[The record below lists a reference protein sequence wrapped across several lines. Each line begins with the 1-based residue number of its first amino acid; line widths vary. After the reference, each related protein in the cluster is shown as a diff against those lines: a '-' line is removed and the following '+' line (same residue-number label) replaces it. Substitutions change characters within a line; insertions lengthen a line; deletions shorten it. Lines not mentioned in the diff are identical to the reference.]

1 MIKVDALAG
10 EEYFERF
17 VCSVCGTEV
26 ALDIKQ
32 VGFTVSFLFQQ
43 AAVGSLLRMEVI
55 LPNTSLML
63 NTLRKK

>member
-32 VGFTVSFLFQQ
+32 VGFTVSGLSFLPETSKLQS
-43 AAVGSLLRMEVI
+43 AVYSELVS
-55 LPNTSLML
+55 NFA
-63 NTLRKK
+63 